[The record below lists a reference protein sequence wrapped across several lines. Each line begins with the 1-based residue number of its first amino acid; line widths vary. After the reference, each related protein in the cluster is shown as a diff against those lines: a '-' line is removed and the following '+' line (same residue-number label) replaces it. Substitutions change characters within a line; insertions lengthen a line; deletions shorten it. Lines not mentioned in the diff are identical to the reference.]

1 MSETA
6 NILELI
12 NHKPDN
18 IAIAISLL
26 VSFLFAFIMWITYKL
41 SYNEQEYKSNFAI
54 TLISLA
60 IISTILMNLIE
71 SNLAL
76 SLGMLGSLSIVRF
89 RTNIKD
95 PRDIG
100 FIFWAMAIG
109 IASATKSYVIG
120 LLGSIVLSTLM
131 IFSKRKNNTL
141 HTMLL
146 VIRGSETNIDNL
158 QDIIL
163 SHTKTCNVKAKNILN
178 DSFELVYEV
187 DIDNRNENLIIDDIF
202 EMSGIDSVNLLAQN
216 N

>member
-76 SLGMLGSLSIVRF
+76 SLGMLGSLSIVSL
-89 RTNIKD
+89 K
-95 PRDIG
+95 
-100 FIFWAMAIG
+100 M
-109 IASATKSYVIG
+109 
-120 LLGSIVLSTLM
+120 
-131 IFSKRKNNTL
+131 
-141 HTMLL
+141 
-146 VIRGSETNIDNL
+146 
-158 QDIIL
+158 IIL
-163 SHTKTCNVKAKNILN
+163 MMK
-178 DSFELVYEV
+178 
-187 DIDNRNENLIIDDIF
+187 
-202 EMSGIDSVNLLAQN
+202 
-216 N
+216 